1 MNLDLW
7 LESFSARRL
16 LLGTHLLV
24 WIVLAAYGLHRLHL
38 IRLYRR
44 RERPPRLPTTP
55 DDWPVVTIQL
65 PIYNERYVVE
75 RLLDAAAAVDYPRP
89 ARDPGPGRFDRR
101 DDRDRRP
108 EDRRDSRPRD
118 QQIGRA

>member
-7 LESFSARRL
+7 LEALPARRL

-44 RERPPRLPTTP
+44 RDKSARRPPAP

-65 PIYNERYVVE
+65 PIYDERYVVE
-75 RLLDAAAAVDYPRP
+75 RLLDAAAAVD
-89 ARDPGPGRFDRR
+89 
-101 DDRDRRP
+101 
-108 EDRRDSRPRD
+108 
-118 QQIGRA
+118 